1 MQGSVAKI
9 LKGDFMNHSRTLQPP
24 FCAKAALILLFAVV
38 FLTNNALGQ
47 LARVGPVDRNNGFPQ
62 WYQDSN
68 GLVLDACLPNAGEL
82 ADGTCL
88 VTPDQLTNPS
98 APISFPNNFPD
109 EFFFFNATS
118 TMDVNGGR
126 ALLVLGLEGAFVN
139 GPVVAG
145 DQMVFARL
153 RMRVDIPAPGGTYRV
168 IHPFGVEEFPDLA
181 PGIKSIN
188 FTNDVGL
195 IAGDFNGALNGKI
208 TAFLRAS
215 AVAGGPASPFVV
227 LNGGNT
233 FIADPLVTTP
243 ITGSPFGTNVFRIEG
258 PNIGGPGINF
268 IETDQFTLLG
278 RVHLAPVPS
287 PVLVTRATYRRD
299 AYSAQADVFAT
310 ATPTIGTP
318 TPVLSV
324 TGAGIWG
331 SLLGRSG
338 TSYFGEPEL
347 QTPASIPAS
356 ITITNS
362 ADTPTSYTE
371 ADLVDDVIISA
382 ANYDPATQTLLVRA
396 MSGDQYSPPALLV
409 AGFGPLDGNGQFATM
424 LAVPPAEVTVISSHG
439 GRDTR
444 KVTIG
449 TFMRNVN
456 APHAENDF
464 VGEVPADIATS
475 INILANDT
483 PNMGVTPRILANPAH
498 GVVTIDPLTGSATY
512 TPTHAYA
519 GTDSFS
525 YINTNS
531 SGLDSNVALVA
542 FNVAFVN
549 HPPVA
554 NPDTASASVTTPVTI
569 DVLAN
574 DTDPD
579 AGDTIDPLTVTI
591 VAQPATGDAIA
602 NTNGTITFAPAP
614 GTSGNV
620 TFDYTVADSHG
631 GVSNLATV
639 TVNVVSPD
647 TLNIIQAQFRTRGD
661 WRIRGT
667 STIPGPGNTITIHN
681 GPTLGGPVIGTIAVD
696 ATGAWDFSLK
706 GTNIVPDGTHTI
718 SIESTK
724 GGQRLAFPVTITN

>member
-1 MQGSVAKI
+1 MI
-9 LKGDFMNHSRTLQPP
+9 RPKGFYFQS
-24 FCAKAALILLFAVV
+24 CAKTVLALLFALCV
-38 FLTNNALGQ
+38 FANNAFGQ

-62 WYQDSN
+62 WYQDST
-68 GLVLDACLPNAGEL
+68 GLVLDACLPNAAEI

-88 VTPDQLTNPS
+88 VTPDQLTNP
-98 APISFPNNFPD
+98 AAAISFPNNFPD
-109 EFFFFNATS
+109 EFFFFNANANLT
-118 TMDVNGGR
+118 VNGGR
-126 ALLVLGLEGAFVN
+126 ALYLVALEGAFVN
-139 GPVVAG
+139 GGVVAG

-153 RMRVDIPAPGGTYRV
+153 RIRIDVPAPGGNYRI
-168 IHPFGVEEFPDLA
+168 IHPFGVEEFPNVP
-181 PGIKSIN
+181 PGIKTIN
-188 FTNDVGL
+188 FTSDVGTV
-195 IAGDFNGALNGKI
+195 AGQFDAALNG
-208 TAFLRAS
+208 TLSTFLRAS
-215 AVAGGPASPFVV
+215 TVAGGPASPFVV
-227 LNGGNT
+227 LNGGDT
-233 FIADPLVTTP
+233 FLTDPLVTTP
-243 ITGSPFGTNVFRIEG
+243 VTGSPFGTNVFRIEG

-310 ATPTIGTP
+310 ATPAIGKP

-324 TGAGIWG
+324 TGSGIYG
-331 SLLGRSG
+331 AVLGRNG
-338 TSYFGEPEL
+338 TSYFGEPQL
-347 QTPASIPAS
+347 ANPASIPAS
-356 ITITNS
+356 ITVTNS
-362 ADTPTSYTE
+362 SDTPTSYIE

-396 MSGDQYSPPALLV
+396 MSGDQLSPPSLMA
-409 AGFGPLDGNGQFATM
+409 AGFGQLDANGQFATM
-424 LAVPPAEVTVISSHG
+424 LAVPPSEVTVISSHG

-449 TFMRNVN
+449 TFVRNVN

-464 VGEVPADIATS
+464 VGEVPADLATS
-475 INILANDT
+475 ISILANDT

-512 TPTHAYA
+512 TPAHAYA
-519 GTDSFS
+519 GPDSFS

-579 AGDTIDPLTVTI
+579 AGDTLDPLTVTI
-591 VAQPATGDAIA
+591 VSPPATGDAIP
-602 NTNGTITFAPAP
+602 NTNGTITYAPAP

-620 TFDYTVADSHG
+620 TFQYTVTDSHL
-631 GVSNLATV
+631 GVSNPATV
-639 TVNVVSPD
+639 TVNVVAPD
-647 TLNIIQAQFRTRGD
+647 TLAIVQAQFRTRGD

-681 GPTLGGPVIGTIAVD
+681 GPTLGAPIIGTIAVD

-706 GTNIVPDGTHTI
+706 GTNIVPDATHTI